1 MSSLF
6 QMKRTMLV
14 VFSLFL
20 LLTSALW
27 AQFPQGFEGGAIPT
41 DWTVYNVDGDTKEF
55 IAYNAGTAAQEG
67 SWVAQVSWNADGNN
81 DWLVTPQINVTAENK
96 VVKFWARSTSTTW
109 FEDFNIKLSTTGN
122 AVADFTVN
130 VASYLQI
137 ANAWTE
143 YTVDLTSYVGTSVY
157 LGIQVVSLNELTFRI
172 DGFDWVLGDDLA
184 ALSIT
189 GSNSPTVGTANDYVV
204 TVKNNGGN
212 AQSTYSVKFYVN
224 DAEVATLPGTQ
235 IAAGATAPFTFSWTP
250 TAVQTY
256 TLYGKV
262 EMTGDANAANNQTP
276 NLSVVVQPSGTVAV
290 TVGDPNS
297 TTSSNSYPANF
308 YWKNSLTQCLY
319 MANEI
324 NAGGAITAVKYYATL
339 LGDIPA
345 NTPLKVWMANT
356 TATAFEGTGGWL
368 PMDQFTLVFDGT
380 VDLSATGAYELT
392 LPLSTPF
399 VYGGGNMVI
408 MVNRPMDTA
417 YYGSGNVWKNTATAN
432 YPNRTIYF
440 KSDSTV
446 ADPTAPPAGTL
457 AGNVPNTT
465 FILNTAGFAT
475 LNGVVS
481 ANGTPVEGARVAIDG
496 TTRFGLTNAQGQYE
510 IAYVNPG
517 TVNLTTTKHGYIDQA
532 TTGVVLTADQTT
544 TQNISITQLPTVSVT
559 GQINASDTGAGLAE
573 ATVKLEGYENYEVM
587 TNATGAF
594 SFTGVYA
601 SQTYTIKST
610 KPGYQAYNGEVVVG
624 TTNVVVPAITL
635 NELANPPSG
644 VVATATPTQV
654 DLTWN
659 APGDGVDVWFTHS
672 LMEEYSDAIGTGV
685 AAEFIVAHRYSQ
697 AQLQTFGVSGATLTK
712 VKFMPNVA
720 EAAYTIKVYTGGS
733 ANNAGTLVH
742 EQVVPSVTVQEWNEV
757 ELTSSVTIPTTGELW
772 IGYNVN
778 TPSGYP
784 AGCDAGPHLEGY
796 GNMMY
801 WQGAWTTL
809 YTVSSDLPYNW
820 MIKGLATGATGPTT
834 FANTEFAPVA
844 PRVDTKSTKDSNT
857 IWSKASSNGLIYHA
871 KNNYQE
877 ATPVITVPTTR
888 ALTGYNVWRT
898 PLATMN
904 QENTWTQL
912 ATGVTVTNYSD
923 PTWAQVTTGQF
934 KYVVKAVYT
943 GGVVSNPAFSNT
955 VFKNMTT
962 NVTINL
968 ATADGQSPA
977 GAVVTLTNID
987 GNPEHAY
994 TATATSATVNFPS
1007 VWHGTYTIAVSKVGY
1022 QTYTQSN
1029 VSISGETYSHPLITL
1044 LVSNIGFADNFENQT
1059 SFSLT
1064 MNNWTLVDLDQ
1075 SATYGISGV
1084 SWENAYAAQ
1093 AFIVFAPGETSPA
1106 LTSIEMLPNS
1116 TKMAACFASTTP
1128 PNNDWMISP
1137 RFTAGPNTMVKFQAR
1152 SHNDTYGLERI
1163 KFGVST
1169 NANPTPNDMTIISA
1183 GSYVDVPVAWTE
1195 FEYSLSAYNGQQVS
1209 FGINCV
1215 SNDAFVLYIDNV
1227 EVTGVN
1233 SIDDPTPV
1241 AKKTALNGNYP
1252 NPFNPVT
1259 TISYSIEKDDHV
1271 SIDVFNVKGQKVRT
1285 LVNDRLTAGSHTI
1298 QWNGTDDNGK
1308 NVSSGIYFFNMK
1320 SGKYTSTRKMI
1331 LMK

>member
-1 MSSLF
+1 
-6 QMKRTMLV
+6 MKRTMLV

-41 DWTVYNVDGDTKEF
+41 GWTVYNVDGDTKEF

-67 SWVAQVSWNADGNN
+67 SWVAQVSWNAAGNN

-96 VVKFWARSTSTTW
+96 VVKFWARSTSSTYL
-109 FEDFNIKLSTTGN
+109 EDFNVKLSTTGN

-130 VASYLQI
+130 LASYLQI
-137 ANAWTE
+137 ANEWTE
-143 YTVDLTSYVGTSVY
+143 YTVDLTTYVGSTVY
-157 LGIQVVSLNELTFRI
+157 LGIQVVSLDELTFRI
-172 DGFDWVLGDDLA
+172 DGFDWVLGNDLA
-184 ALSIT
+184 ALSIA

-212 AQSTYSVKFYVN
+212 AQSTYTVKFYVN
-224 DAEVATLPGTQ
+224 DAEVASLPGTQ

-262 EMTGDANAANNQTP
+262 EMTGDANAANDQTP

-290 TVGDPNS
+290 TVGDPNT

-308 YWKNSLTQCLY
+308 YWKNSLSQCLY

-324 NAGGAITAVKYYATL
+324 NAGGAITSIKYYATL

-356 TATAFEGTGGWL
+356 TATAFDGTAGWL

-417 YYGSGNVWKNTATAN
+417 YYGSGNVWKNTATAA

-517 TVNLTTTKHGYIDQA
+517 TVNLTTTKHGYITQN

-544 TQNISITQLPTVSVT
+544 TQNITITQLPTVNVT

-601 SQTYTIKST
+601 SQTYTIKAT

-624 TTNVVVPAITL
+624 TANVVVPAITL

-659 APGDGVDVWFTHS
+659 APGDGVDVWFTHA
-672 LMEEYSDAIGTGV
+672 LMETYTDAIGTGA
-685 AAEFIVAHRYSQ
+685 AAEFIVAHRYTQ

-712 VKFMPNVA
+712 VKFMPAVA
-720 EAAYTIKVYTGGS
+720 EAAYTIKIYTGGS
-733 ANNAGTLVH
+733 ATDAGTLVH
-742 EQVVPSVTVQEWNEV
+742 EQVVPNVTIEQWNEV
-757 ELTSSVTIPTTGELW
+757 ELTNAVTIPTDGELW

-784 AGCDAGPHLEGY
+784 AGCDAGPQLEGY

-801 WQGAWTTL
+801 YQGAWTTL
-809 YTVSSDLPYNW
+809 SALNPSLTYNW
-820 MIKGLATGATGPTT
+820 MIKGLAQGATGPTT
-834 FANTEFAPVA
+834 FAITEEAPVA
-844 PRVDTKSTKDSNT
+844 PRAFAPARKELNAST
-857 IWSKASSNGLIYHA
+857 WSKASLNGVTRTNRNA
-871 KNNYQE
+871 YQE
-877 ATPVITVPTTR
+877 ATPVVSTPSTR
-888 ALTGYNVWRT
+888 AITGYNVWRT
-898 PLATMN
+898 PLETMN

-912 ATGVTVTNYSD
+912 ATGLTATNYTD

-943 GGVVSNPAFSNT
+943 GGVLSNPAFSNT
-955 VFKNMTT
+955 VFKNMSC

-977 GAVVTLTNID
+977 GAVVSLTNID

-994 TATATSATVNFPS
+994 TATATSATVNFPT
-1007 VWHGTYTIAVSKVGY
+1007 VWHGTYTINVVKTGY
-1022 QTYTQSN
+1022 QAVTQNN
-1029 VSISGETYSHPLITL
+1029 VVIAGETYNHPLITL
-1044 LVSNIGFADNFENQT
+1044 AVSAIFWTEGFEGATFPPTGWTMVDADGDG
-1059 SFSLT
+1059 
-1064 MNNWTLVDLDQ
+1064 NNWAVFSNDGTYVYAYEGENCAKSDSYINNVGALTPDNYLISGSLAFPTGFDYTLTYWVAAQDPDWAGEHYSVMVSTTNAQPASFTAVFSETLASGTYEQRTVDL
-1075 SATYGISGV
+1075 S
-1084 SWENAYAAQ
+1084 NYAGQ
-1093 AFIVFAPGETSPA
+1093 NIYLAFRHHDVTDMFAMKIDA
-1106 LTSIEMLPNS
+1106 LEI
-1116 TKMAACFASTTP
+1116 TKIAAGD
-1128 PNNDWMISP
+1128 NN
-1137 RFTAGPNTMVKFQAR
+1137 
-1152 SHNDTYGLERI
+1152 
-1163 KFGVST
+1163 
-1169 NANPTPNDMTIISA
+1169 
-1183 GSYVDVPVAWTE
+1183 
-1195 FEYSLSAYNGQQVS
+1195 
-1209 FGINCV
+1209 
-1215 SNDAFVLYIDNV
+1215 
-1227 EVTGVN
+1227 
-1233 SIDDPTPV
+1233 TPV
-1241 AKKTALNGNYP
+1241 AKKTALKGNYP

-1259 TISYSIEKDDHV
+1259 TIAYDIEKDAHV

-1308 NVSSGIYFFNMK
+1308 NVGSGIYFFNMK